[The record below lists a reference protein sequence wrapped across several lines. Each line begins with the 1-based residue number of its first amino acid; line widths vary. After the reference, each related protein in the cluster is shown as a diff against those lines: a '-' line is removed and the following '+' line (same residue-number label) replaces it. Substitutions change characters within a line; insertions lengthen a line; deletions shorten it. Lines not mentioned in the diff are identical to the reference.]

1 MTTYTN
7 SALACARECLRKY
20 RLRYDLRLELDR
32 DEDHEA
38 LTVGTAWHLALEFQ
52 GDPSRFDRVREA
64 APSELWAEKLVT
76 LAVAY
81 DWYWGDALEMV
92 AAEVEFQTDL
102 DGIPLRG
109 KIDGVVRM
117 TDGRVGIIEH
127 KTTSADLSGDYWQR
141 LRLDTQ
147 VGIYSLACR
156 GLDLFPSGAPDFIVY
171 DVVRKPTIRP
181 KAIPKAE
188 MSRLFEA
195 AESKGVI
202 TYEGHDVGM
211 TAEEVEALDGRESPQ
226 LYGLRLLA
234 DITEQ
239 PEKYFGRRE
248 VHRTTDDYDH
258 LLNDIAAQV
267 EILRALEGRPTSA
280 YPRNPDACN
289 RYSTCDFWSLCSANQ
304 QPNGHDLPDG
314 YRRRDTAHAEL
325 TGSSA
330 K

>member
-32 DEDHEA
+32 DSDHEA
-38 LTVGTAWHLALEFQ
+38 LTVGTAWHLALELQ
-52 GDPSRFDRVREA
+52 RDPSRFDRVREA
-64 APSELWAEKLVT
+64 APSELWGEKLVT

-81 DWYWGDALEMV
+81 DWYWGTELEML
-92 AAEVEFQTDL
+92 AAEVEFHTEL
-102 DGIPLRG
+102 NGIPLRG
-109 KIDGVVRM
+109 KIDGIVRM
-117 TDGRVGIIEH
+117 PDGRVGLIEH
-127 KTTSADLSGDYWQR
+127 KTTSADLAGDYWQR
-141 LRLDTQ
+141 LRMDTQ

-156 GLDLFPSGAPDFIVY
+156 GLDYFPSGSPDFIIY

-188 MSRLFEA
+188 MSRLLEA
-195 AESKGVI
+195 AETKGVV
-202 TYEGHDVGM
+202 TYAGHEVGM
-211 TAEEVEALDGRESPQ
+211 MPEEVEALEGRESSQ
-226 LYGLRLLA
+226 LFGLRLLG

-248 VHRTTDDYDH
+248 VHRTSDDYAH

-267 EILRALEGRPTSA
+267 EILRALKGRPTSA

-304 QPNGHDLPDG
+304 QPKEGEAPDG
-314 YRRRDTAHAEL
+314 YRSRDNAHPEL
-325 TGSSA
+325 SVSTGN
-330 K
+330 